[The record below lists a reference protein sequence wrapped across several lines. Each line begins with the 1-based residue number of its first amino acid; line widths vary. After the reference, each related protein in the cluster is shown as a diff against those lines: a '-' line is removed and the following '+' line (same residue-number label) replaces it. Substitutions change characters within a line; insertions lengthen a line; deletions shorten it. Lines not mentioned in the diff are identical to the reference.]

1 MTNSKKVILMVVVV
15 ILLSAITTL
24 VLATNDGLEII
35 TNTNLDGALNISD
48 TNSTTTNTAIN
59 DIGNIATP
67 TNNLIQNTNTNA
79 NTSTYN
85 NTSNLP
91 QTGAGDYTMILIIGL
106 FAVSAVY
113 AYKKIVDYKNV

>member
-1 MTNSKKVILMVVVV
+1 MTNSKKVILIV
-15 ILLSAITTL
+15 IAVLLLSTIATI
-24 VLATNDGLEII
+24 VFATNDNIQII
-35 TNTNLDGALNISD
+35 SNTNMDGVLDITD
-48 TNSTTTNTAIN
+48 TNSSTTNTATN
-59 DIGNIATP
+59 SIANT
-67 TNNLIQNTNTNA
+67 TNTINLISNTST

-113 AYKKIVDYKNV
+113 AYKRMLDYKNV